1 MVRYCLTPVRMT
13 ITKKTRHKYWRG
25 CVERELLAGLY
36 IGVHTMENN
45 IEITE
50 KTNNRIPY
58 APAIPL
64 LVIHPKN
71 NKNICTNSKRYMDL
85 YVHYVH

>member
-1 MVRYCLTPVRMT
+1 MRYCLTPVRMT
-13 ITKKTRHKYWRG
+13 IIKKTRHKYWRG

-45 IEITE
+45 MEITE

-58 APAIPL
+58 APAIL
-64 LVIHPKN
+64 LLGIHPKN
-71 NKNICTNSKRYMDL
+71 NKKIHINSKRYMHC
-85 YVHYVH
+85 YVH